1 MQFLEKA
8 TSEDC
13 KPVFFRSHGAWGAS
27 QGPAELVFGWS
38 AAFPTNSGKLHN
50 CSA

>member
-1 MQFLEKA
+1 ME
-8 TSEDC
+8 
-13 KPVFFRSHGAWGAS
+13 AS

-50 CSA
+50 CSAPFNNVFIIIIIIS